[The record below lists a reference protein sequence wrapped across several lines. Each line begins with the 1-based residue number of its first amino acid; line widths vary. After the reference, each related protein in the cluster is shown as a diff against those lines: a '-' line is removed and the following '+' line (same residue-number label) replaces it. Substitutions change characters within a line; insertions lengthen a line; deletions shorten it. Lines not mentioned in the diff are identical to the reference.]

1 MPSALITGASGGIG
15 LELARVFAREGY
27 SLVLVARSRDRLDQI
42 AAELKPTPVQV
53 IAKDLTLAGAAEEIL
68 REVPQVDVLVNNA
81 GFGVYGPFARMPLEE
96 DLGMLQLNMTV
107 LVELTKLYLPGMLA
121 AKSGKIL
128 NVASTA
134 AFQPGPLMA
143 LYYAT
148 KAFVL
153 SFSEAIANELE
164 GTGVTVTALCPGPTA
179 TGFQARTKLEKS
191 RLFKRMKVM
200 DARPVAE
207 MGYRALMSGKAL
219 AIPGMMNKVLVQS
232 VRFSPRSMVTK
243 IARMMQEEEV
253 KPGRSVGSSRNI
265 VIIPNYSDS
274 CHPTFRFNARLPGFC
289 TAGRQATVRPWPAWP
304 LWLTKTCTPL
314 PLVTCAAKMPATLCR
329 LPDWSTS
336 YICAWRKCAAW
347 N

>member
-1 MPSALITGASGGIG
+1 M
-15 LELARVFAREGY
+15 ELARVFAREGY

-200 DARPVAE
+200 DARTVAE

-232 VRFSPRSMVTK
+232 VRFSPRGMVTK
-243 IARMMQEEEV
+243 IARMMQEEE
-253 KPGRSVGSSRNI
+253 
-265 VIIPNYSDS
+265 
-274 CHPTFRFNARLPGFC
+274 
-289 TAGRQATVRPWPAWP
+289 
-304 LWLTKTCTPL
+304 
-314 PLVTCAAKMPATLCR
+314 
-329 LPDWSTS
+329 
-336 YICAWRKCAAW
+336 
-347 N
+347 